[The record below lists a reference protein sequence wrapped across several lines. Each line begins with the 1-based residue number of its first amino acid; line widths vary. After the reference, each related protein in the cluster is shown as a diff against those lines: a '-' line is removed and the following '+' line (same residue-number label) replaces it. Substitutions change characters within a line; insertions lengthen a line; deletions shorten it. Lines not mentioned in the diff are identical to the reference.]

1 MRSCDDGIASCVEAE
16 TGDVVWKKRIGGKYA
31 SSPIYADGR
40 IYARG
45 FNKEVALIEA
55 TPEAYREHGRFAPP
69 DRSKVMA
76 WPHPIVANGGLYL
89 RDENVLLCYDVA
101 AGK

>member
-1 MRSCDDGIASCVEAE
+1 VKWKERSVG
-16 TGDVVWKKRIGGKYA
+16 A
-31 SSPIYADGR
+31 SSLCYADGR

-45 FNKEVALIEA
+45 FEKQVALIEA

-69 DRSKVMA
+69 DRSKFNA
-76 WPHPIVANGGLYL
+76 WPHPVIANGGLYL
-89 RDENVLLCYDVA
+89 RDQGALQCYEVR